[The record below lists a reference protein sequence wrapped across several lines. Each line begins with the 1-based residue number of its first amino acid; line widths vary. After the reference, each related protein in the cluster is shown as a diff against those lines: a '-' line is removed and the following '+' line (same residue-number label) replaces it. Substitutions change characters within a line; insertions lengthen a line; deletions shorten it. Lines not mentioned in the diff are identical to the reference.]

1 MKLDLLINPQ
11 QISIKTLEKEERVT
25 VVVFNLNKGTTEV
38 NVELNINVES
48 RAYLI
53 VLVRLS
59 GSAELVLKTHQN
71 HFQNYGFSDLLCKS
85 ILTAQNKFNFQGT
98 INIAEKTSGNHAYQ
112 RNENLLLSAEASVVS
127 EPNLEIKANDV
138 FCTHGAT
145 TSFIDE
151 EELFYLQ
158 SRGVSQNRAE
168 KLVAEGFLESALK
181 KLIEAGVTEK
191 EQQQVL
197 EKVRAVLR

>member
-1 MKLDLLINPQ
+1 MKLDFLLNPQ
-11 QISIKTLEKEERVT
+11 QIGIKALEKEERVT
-25 VVVFNLNKGTTEV
+25 VVVFNLNESTREV
-38 NVELNINVES
+38 NVDLNINIDS
-48 RAYLI
+48 RAFLI
-53 VLVRLS
+53 ILVRLS
-59 GSAELVLKTHQN
+59 GNAELVLKTHQN

-112 RNENLLLSAEASVVS
+112 RNENLLLSSEASVIS

-158 SRGVSQNRAE
+158 SRGVSQEAAE

-181 KLIEAGVTEK
+181 KLIEAGVKDEA
-191 EQQQVL
+191 QQEIL
-197 EKVRAVLR
+197 KKVRIVLG